1 MSPVEIVFVILGVLL
16 LVASCFL
23 TGDKESE
30 IEITSEIPEAY
41 LEFQKKEMERYIERM
56 LAEKEEEVIVKTDDY
71 LSKVSNE
78 KIIAVNDFA
87 SQILE
92 KIDFNHKE
100 VVFLYDML
108 NQKEDEIKKAMK
120 EFDIEKNQMQQIMEK
135 AISLIKQMN
144 YLENQENTVSVNSF
158 DKVEDRI
165 HIEKQAIKMMES
177 VKAVENRLEIEEKE
191 NDSMTNTQKEK
202 ILQLYKQGMSV
213 LEISKALKIG
223 QGEVKLIIGL
233 YTT

>member
-1 MSPVEIVFVILGVLL
+1 MSPVEIVFVVLGVII
-16 LVASCFL
+16 LVVSCFV
-23 TGDKESE
+23 TGSKESE
-30 IEITSEIPEAY
+30 VEVTSEIPEAF
-41 LEFQKKEMERYIERM
+41 LEFQKQEIKKYIERV
-56 LAEKEEEVIVKTDDY
+56 LEEKSEEVVVRTDDY

-78 KIIAVNDFA
+78 KIMAVNDFT

-108 NQKEDEIKKAMK
+108 NQKEDEIKKTVK
-120 EFDIEKNQMQQIMEK
+120 EFDSEKKQMQEIMEN
-135 AISLIKQMN
+135 AILLKKQINLPENKESTITMN
-144 YLENQENTVSVNSF
+144 SSDRSEN
-158 DKVEDRI
+158 RI
-165 HIEKQAIKMMES
+165 HTEKQAIRMIES
-177 VKAVENRLEIEEKE
+177 VKVLENRLNTKEKE
-191 NDSMTNTQKEK
+191 TDLMASKQKEK
-202 ILQLYKQGMSV
+202 ILQLYKQGKSV

>member
-1 MSPVEIVFVILGVLL
+1 MSPVEIVFVVLGVLL
-16 LVASCFL
+16 LIASCFF

-30 IEITSEIPEAY
+30 IEINSEIPKAY
-41 LEFQKKEMERYIERM
+41 LEFQKKEIERYVERI

-78 KIIAVNDFA
+78 KIMAVNDFT

-92 KIDFNHKE
+92 KINFNHKE

-108 NQKEDEIKKAMK
+108 NQKEDEIKKIVQ
-120 EFDIEKNQMQQIMEK
+120 EVDTEKNQIQQTMEK
-135 AISLIKQMN
+135 VILLTKQMN
-144 YLENQENTVSVNSF
+144 FSENQQNTISVSSLENRT
-158 DKVEDRI
+158 
-165 HIEKQAIKMMES
+165 HIEQQAVKMMES
-177 VKAVENRLEIEEKE
+177 VKAVENRLDIEEKE
-191 NDSMTNTQKEK
+191 NDFATEQQKEK
-202 ILQLYKQGMSV
+202 ILQLYKQGMSI

>member
-1 MSPVEIVFVILGVLL
+1 MSPVEIVFVVLGVLL
-16 LVASCFL
+16 LVASCFF

-30 IEITSEIPEAY
+30 IEINAEIPEAY
-41 LEFQKKEMERYIERM
+41 LEFQKKEIERYVERI
-56 LAEKEEEVIVKTDDY
+56 LAEREEDVIVRTDDY

-78 KIIAVNDFA
+78 KIMAVNDFS

-108 NQKEDEIKKAMK
+108 NQKEDEIKKIVK
-120 EFDIEKNQMQQIMEK
+120 EVDAEKNQMQQVMEK
-135 AISLIKQMN
+135 VILLTKQMN
-144 YLENQENTVSVNSF
+144 FSENQQSTMSMSSLDRLEN
-158 DKVEDRI
+158 RI
-165 HIEKQAIKMMES
+165 HIEQQAVKMMES
-177 VKAVENRLEIEEKE
+177 VKAVENRLDIEEKK
-191 NDSMTNTQKEK
+191 NDFATEQQKEK

-233 YTT
+233 YT